1 MMGVLLGLFVVFV
14 IVLVLLLGLS
24 IGVAFLLAWL
34 LPAVGL
40 EMALLIAVI
49 AVGQTLL
56 IFGRLVNL
64 PAPSEETEGE
74 SDPRPIVILDPE
86 VAFPPRRRRKRP

>member
-1 MMGVLLGLFVVFV
+1 MGVLLGFLFFFV
-14 IVLVLLLGLS
+14 IVLALLLGLS
-24 IGVAFLLAWL
+24 IGVAFLLHWL

-49 AVGQTLL
+49 AVGQTML
-56 IFGRLVNL
+56 IFGRLINL
-64 PAPSEETEGE
+64 PAPSEESEGE
-74 SDPRPIVILDPE
+74 SEPRPIVILDPE

>member
-1 MMGVLLGLFVVFV
+1 MGVLLGFLFVFV
-14 IVLVLLLGLS
+14 IVLALLLGLS
-24 IGVAFLLAWL
+24 VGLALLLHWL

-49 AVGQTLL
+49 AVGQTML

-64 PAPSEETEGE
+64 PAPSEESEGE
-74 SDPRPIVILDPE
+74 SEPRPIVILDPE

>member
-1 MMGVLLGLFVVFV
+1 MGVLLGFLFVFV
-14 IVLVLLLGLS
+14 IVLALLLGLS
-24 IGVAFLLAWL
+24 VGVAFLLHWL

-49 AVGQTLL
+49 AVGQTML

-64 PAPSEETEGE
+64 PAPSEESEGE
-74 SDPRPIVILDPE
+74 SEPRPIVILDPE
-86 VAFPPRRRRKRP
+86 VAFPSRRRRKRP